1 MPTPRLP
8 DVPGTPASD
17 EVIEI
22 ERALTRITYL
32 STRARRHERLMALAG
47 VPLDRAAVALL
58 RQVADSEPLRPGELA
73 IRLGVEASHVTRT
86 VQQLQKSG
94 YVTRVPDPDDR
105 RAQRIELTE
114 AGREA
119 IARVRDAGARGM
131 QSALSE
137 WTPEELRQLATL
149 FHRMVDDFL
158 AYAVDQET
166 EPQADPASTS

>member
-8 DVPGTPASD
+8 DVRGTPASD

-158 AYAVDQET
+158 AYAVDEET

>member
-1 MPTPRLP
+1 MSSQPLP
-8 DVPGTPASD
+8 DVPASPSP

-32 STRARRHERLMALAG
+32 STRARQHDRLMSLAE

-58 RQVADSEPLRPGELA
+58 RQVADTEPMRPGELA
-73 IRLGVEASHVTRT
+73 NRLGVEASHVTRT

-105 RAQRIELTE
+105 RAQRIQLTE
-114 AGREA
+114 TGQQA
-119 IARVRDAGARGM
+119 IDRIRDAGARGM
-131 QSALSE
+131 QVALSHWE
-137 WTPEELRQLATL
+137 PEELRQLATL

-158 AYAVDQET
+158 AAAVEVEAQEQT
-166 EPQADPASTS
+166 TASAGTA

>member
-1 MPTPRLP
+1 MPTPPLP
-8 DVPGTPASD
+8 EVPDTPASE
-17 EVIEI
+17 EVVEI

-32 STRARRHERLMALAG
+32 STRSRQHERLMALAG

-73 IRLGVEASHVTRT
+73 NRLGVEASHVTRT

-94 YVTRVPDPDDR
+94 YVSRVPDPVDR

-114 AGREA
+114 KGQQA
-119 IARVRDAGARGM
+119 IDRVRDAGSRGM
-131 QSALSE
+131 QLALADWS
-137 WTPEELRQLATL
+137 PEELRQLATL

-158 AYAVDQET
+158 AHAVDEDTDQ
-166 EPQADPASTS
+166 PVVAQA

>member
-1 MPTPRLP
+1 MSTPP
-8 DVPGTPASD
+8 IPEAPASP
-17 EVIEI
+17 EVTEI

-32 STRARRHERLMALAG
+32 STRARQHDRLMALAG

-58 RQVADSEPLRPGELA
+58 RQVADSDPLRPGELA
-73 IRLGVEASHVTRT
+73 HRLGVEASHVTRT

-114 AGREA
+114 AGRKA
-119 IARVRDAGARGM
+119 VSSVRDAGARGM
-131 QSALSE
+131 QMALSE
-137 WTPEELRQLATL
+137 WSTDELQQLATL

-158 AYAVDQET
+158 KYSIDEDG
-166 EPQADPASTS
+166 EPEVVAPAGTV